1 MAAAVSVRAWTS
13 AAQPAPGRLAA
24 ANMRDRPQQRHFISG
39 RGIERGMLRSA
50 PAAAAGGSS
59 RRAPLLPL
67 RRASLAWAF
76 SSDSSAPPLSSI
88 GATSS
93 GGDSGSSQ
101 GSGKGIT
108 GSLGGSE
115 ALGTGAQDSRRD
127 SSPSQSSE
135 CGAAG
140 GGSGSG
146 GKGGSSSGRGDGSSG
161 SNDGDSGGEDA
172 AKFAAMLCFLCT
184 SPLLI
189 LAALDDMDAWLT
201 AGPPVEEQ
209 LAGSP
214 GLRLSSYYPIPLHE
228 AVAVCAAYL
237 TGEATTWPSF
247 PPSKGGG
254 RLEKSPLTGRP
265 RVVVPPHLL
274 KSGPWAPHPSKLDVA
289 LKKWLANACP
299 GESTKGCRG
308 S

>member
-1 MAAAVSVRAWTS
+1 MAAAVGVRAWAS

-24 ANMRDRPQQRHFISG
+24 ANMRGRPQQRHLISG
-39 RGIERGMLRSA
+39 RGIERGMLSST
-50 PAAAAGGSS
+50 AAASTASSSS
-59 RRAPLLPL
+59 RRALLLPL

-108 GSLGGSE
+108 GSLGCSE
-115 ALGTGAQDSRRD
+115 APSTGAQDSRRD

-135 CGAAG
+135 CGTAD

-146 GKGGSSSGRGDGSSG
+146 GKGGSSGSRGDGSSG
-161 SNDGDSGGEDA
+161 SNDGGSGDA
-172 AKFAAMLCFLCT
+172 AKFAAMLCFLCA

-189 LAALDDMDAWLT
+189 LAALDALDAWLT
-201 AGPPVEEQ
+201 AGPSVEEQ

-214 GLRLSSYYPIPLHE
+214 GLRLPPYYPIPLHE
-228 AVAVCAAYL
+228 AVAACAAYL
-237 TGEATTWPSF
+237 SGEATTWPCF
-247 PPSKGGG
+247 PPSTGGA

-274 KSGPWAPHPSKLDVA
+274 KSGPWALHPSKLDVA